1 MTASRVNRLR
11 ALHLLGNE
19 VTEQLAPS
27 DLMLKIEM
35 TGNHVRCGP
44 DGNVVFL
51 HTILETSLLGSL
63 PSRKVR
69 MLIQAA
75 GTGDAEDA
83 WNSALLRVLFRSIS
97 IPPFIKRACGYL
109 QKITPC

>member
-1 MTASRVNRLR
+1 MTVSRVNRLR

-19 VTEQLAPS
+19 VTEQLAPR
-27 DLMLKIEM
+27 DRMLRMEVA
-35 TGNHVRCGP
+35 GNHIRCSP

-51 HTILETSLLGSL
+51 HTILETPLLGSL